1 MTTNPNVD
9 NLEQNGADGSPSQS
23 VSSEQGGSIKDSDQ
37 LSKLLKAEIAEA
49 LKPVLSEVR
58 GVQGR
63 QDKDRTA
70 FREFMDEFKKQKAKG
85 LSDDQA
91 EVAAESSIK
100 ERTEAQSD
108 KVLLRQIAAKV
119 LGVSPAGNGVT
130 VNANVV
136 EVLKQFPELDAND
149 PDVISKVLSLTD
161 AKEAE
166 LAIHR
171 LVRQRSNPTP
181 VSASAAS
188 PVQGTPNRST
198 GVEELTKQYKQAMQ
212 AAKGKPSEL
221 RSIKDEYL
229 KKGVDIY
236 NVNFS

>member
-9 NLEQNGADGSPSQS
+9 NLDQNGADGSPSQS
-23 VSSEQGGSIKDSDQ
+23 VSSEQSGSIKDSDQ

-108 KVLLRQIAAKV
+108 KVLLRQIAEKV
-119 LGVSPAGNGVT
+119 LGTSPAGNGVAVT
-130 VNANVV
+130 ANVV
-136 EVLKQFPELDAND
+136 DVLKQFPDLDAND
-149 PDVISKVLSLTD
+149 PDVIANVLSQND
-161 AKEAE
+161 ADKAE
-166 LAIHR
+166 LAASR
-171 LVRQRSNPTP
+171 LIRKRASQPSP
-181 VSASAAS
+181 SAAS
-188 PVQGTPNRST
+188 PVIGTPSQPANLMD
-198 GVEELTKQYKQAMQ
+198 EFNQK
-212 AAKGKPSEL
+212 AKSVRGMALIDLKM
-221 RSIKDEYL
+221 EYR
-229 KKGVDIY
+229 KKGLDI
-236 NVNFS
+236 N

>member
-9 NLEQNGADGSPSQS
+9 NLDQNGADGSPSQS

-108 KVLLRQIAAKV
+108 KALLRQIAEKV
-119 LGVSPAGNGVT
+119 LGASPAGNGVT
-130 VNANVV
+130 ASANVV
-136 EVLKQFPELDAND
+136 EVLNQFNLDAND
-149 PDVISKVLSLTD
+149 PDVIANVLSQSD
-161 AKEAE
+161 PDKAE
-166 LAIHR
+166 LAASR
-171 LVRQRSNPTP
+171 LARKRANPP
-181 VSASAAS
+181 SASAAS
-188 PVQGTPNRST
+188 PVAGTPPPPAN
-198 GVEELTKQYKQAMQ
+198 LM
-212 AAKGKPSEL
+212 
-221 RSIKDEYL
+221 DEYNQKAKSVRGMAL
-229 KKGVDIY
+229 IDLKMEYRKKGLDI
-236 NVNFS
+236 N